1 MLYELTGI
9 QKKISIILVGWSK
22 GRLEKEVG
30 LYLGPERTTK
40 SKAVERKTRCILLT
54 LNFQQSGYTFQGLYE
69 SVREKL
75 VKVGWSQITENDECK
90 IREWG
95 LYSVSDRSH
104 PCRKRRDAETKMH
117 VAGWRNDAYL
127 NFPLVGHLQLLIFLQ

>member
-1 MLYELTGI
+1 MLYEFTGI

-54 LNFQQSGYTFQGLYE
+54 LNFQQSGYIFQGLYE
-69 SVREKL
+69 SIREKL
-75 VKVGWSQITENDECK
+75 VKVGWSQIMENAECK

-95 LYSVSDRSH
+95 LYSVSDLESLKAREGKNSSET
-104 PCRKRRDAETKMH
+104 PFRKDKPARDTQHISTWGEMRKKEK
-117 VAGWRNDAYL
+117 
-127 NFPLVGHLQLLIFLQ
+127 